1 MNDEELGPD
10 DVLLATCRERAVG
23 LVLTDAISDRVDQL
37 VDCVEATGERTSR
50 KELIASLILD
60 APLDGAGL
68 AARIR
73 RLRLATVG
81 DVVAQVSRHQ
91 GVASNAAR
99 RPGPRARLERGAKRE
114 VPRRTASTNPPD
126 FPDGPN
132 ADHHPQ

>member
-1 MNDEELGPD
+1 MNDEELGPN
-10 DVLLATCRERAVG
+10 DVLLAACRERSVG

-60 APLDGAGL
+60 AALVGPDL

-81 DVVAQVSRHQ
+81 DAVAQVSRHQ

-114 VPRRTASTNPPD
+114 APPRTASTTLPD
-126 FPDGPN
+126 LPD
-132 ADHHPQ
+132 AQRR

>member
-10 DVLLATCRERAVG
+10 DVLLAACSERAVG
-23 LVLTDAISDRVDQL
+23 LVLADAISDRVDQL

-60 APLDGAGL
+60 AALDGPGL
-68 AARIR
+68 ATRIR

-99 RPGPRARLERGAKRE
+99 RPGPRARLERGAKRD
-114 VPRRTASTNPPD
+114 VLQRTASTTQSDPPD
-126 FPDGPN
+126 G
-132 ADHHPQ
+132 QRR

>member
-1 MNDEELGPD
+1 MNDEEVGPD
-10 DVLLATCRERAVG
+10 DVLLAACRERVVG

-60 APLDGAGL
+60 AALDGPGL

-81 DVVAQVSRHQ
+81 DVVAQVSRNQ
-91 GVASNAAR
+91 GVASDAAR
-99 RPGPRARLERGAKRE
+99 RPGPRARLERVAKRE
-114 VPRRTASTNPPD
+114 VPQRTASTSQPEPLTR
-126 FPDGPN
+126 
-132 ADHHPQ
+132 QSI